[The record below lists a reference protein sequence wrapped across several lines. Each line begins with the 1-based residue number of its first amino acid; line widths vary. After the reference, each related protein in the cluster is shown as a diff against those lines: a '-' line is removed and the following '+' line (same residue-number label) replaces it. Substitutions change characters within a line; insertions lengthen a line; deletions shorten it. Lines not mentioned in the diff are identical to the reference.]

1 MVSHTFRARLVFGF
15 LMSVVSLAPWGAAR
29 AQSLS
34 DGINELEAQYR
45 KHRLLI
51 PDLMR
56 GKTPADPADKTHA
69 EALDVVAKYH
79 TYRVYVDRLDVPDPK
94 KTLRTIDRAFV
105 EFGRDVSD
113 LEKNKPATQAAADI
127 FRDKVRL
134 HALEVIQ
141 FEKARP
147 VHKLHN
153 ARILAEVAKL
163 GQAQLADT
171 LVEVL
176 ADKTQTDGVR
186 FYALRGLRTL
196 LALPGPMPMQP
207 LLNKAQETKCAEAL
221 LDFLEKKQGPP
232 KGAPKDEIDGFRVL
246 RREAI
251 RALAQLHSPALGEK
265 ARPALVLARFAGA
278 DERIQP
284 EPRIDE
290 RVEAAIGLA
299 RMQSAQDKQ
308 YQPDYAASQIGRCLG
323 AFGQAFSDEKAKKE
337 SGVDPIRP
345 WKIDAY
351 HFNEALNAL
360 KADSGKDAYVAGVID
375 RGARILRDV
384 MRGDQPKADDVTW
397 FSTPDSD
404 PPNKEL
410 FKGVAD
416 SVVKPAK
423 PAEPSAEK

>member
-1 MVSHTFRARLVFGF
+1 
-15 LMSVVSLAPWGAAR
+15 MSAVALAPWGAAW
-29 AQSLS
+29 AQTLN
-34 DGINELEAQYR
+34 GGMNELEDAYR
-45 KHRLLI
+45 KRRILAGQLLKGTTAF
-51 PDLMR
+51 DA
-56 GKTPADPADKTHA
+56 GDKTHD
-69 EALDVVAKYH
+69 EALDLEARYM
-79 TYRVYVDRLDVPDPK
+79 TYRVYLDRLEVREEKANRP
-94 KTLRTIDRAFV
+94 TIERAF
-105 EFGRDVSD
+105 RDFEGD
-113 LEKNKPATQAAADI
+113 LNYLEKGKPGTQAASDV
-127 FRDKVRL
+127 FRDKLRL

-141 FEKARP
+141 FEKAKP
-147 VHKLHN
+147 IHKLFN
-153 ARILAEVAKL
+153 ARILAEVGKL

-221 LDFLEKKQGPP
+221 LDFLEKKQGPS

-284 EPRIDE
+284 APRLDE

-308 YQPDYAASQIGRCLG
+308 YQPDYAANQIGRCLG
-323 AFGQAFSDEKAKKE
+323 AFGQAFSDEKANRKE
-337 SGVDPIRP
+337 GVDSIRP

-375 RGARILRDV
+375 RGARILADV
-384 MRGDQPKADDVTW
+384 KRGDQPKADDVTW

-410 FKGVAD
+410 FKGMAD

-423 PAEPSAEK
+423 PAEPSADK